1 MFTAQ
6 KLFSSKI
13 PLIGNCNIEFLL
25 NTFSD
30 QITICLFFLF
40 VWNLYILYVKQII
53 HFLEQKSKYLNSI
66 EVFPCLS
73 PLFRSSRRPEVFC
86 KKSVLQNFAK
96 FAGKYLCRSLFFE
109 LQASGSGAVDFLWIL
124 QNLLQET
131 SVQLLLI
138 AGKSFKR
145 SY

>member
-30 QITICLFFLF
+30 QITICLFFFF

-66 EVFPCLS
+66 EVFLCLS
-73 PLFRSSRRPEVFC
+73 PFFRSSRPEVFC
-86 KKSVLQNFAK
+86 KKSVLENFAK

-109 LQASGSGAVDFLWIL
+109 LQVSGSGAVDFLWIL
-124 QNLLQET
+124 QNFLQET
-131 SVQLLLI
+131 SGRPLSV